1 MSFADVEHVPVEKRS
16 LEVLVDEDWF
26 MSRADQVPVWF
37 WYSLN
42 QLTVVE
48 NVKTCQAMDP

>member
-1 MSFADVEHVPVEKRS
+1 MENMSFADVEHVPVEKRS

-42 QLTVVE
+42 QL
-48 NVKTCQAMDP
+48 KQL

>member
-1 MSFADVEHVPVEKRS
+1 MENMSFADVEHVPVEKRS

-42 QLTVVE
+42 QL
-48 NVKTCQAMDP
+48 KQWKIAQ